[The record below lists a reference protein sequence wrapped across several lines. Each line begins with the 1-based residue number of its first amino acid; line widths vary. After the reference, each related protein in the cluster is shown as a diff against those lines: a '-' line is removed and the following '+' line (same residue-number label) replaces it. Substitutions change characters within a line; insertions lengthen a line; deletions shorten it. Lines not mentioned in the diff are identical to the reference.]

1 MSRGLPPLGIVRVVL
16 VLWAMMLVGCGGEG
30 GGKGLDS
37 DEEAPP
43 TAEDSLR
50 GQWASRGSDPLY
62 GPVEVLMS
70 FDAGGILRLVLL
82 LEGGGRLSFP
92 GSWHLEGEELVL
104 QGTYFEEDSRVR
116 WGLEGDLLRL
126 EDADGRVQE
135 WRRDD
140 ESGG

>member
-1 MSRGLPPLGIVRVVL
+1 MSRALPRLGIVRVVL
-16 VLWAMMLVGCGGEG
+16 VLWAVMLVGCGGEG
-30 GGKGLDS
+30 GGKGLES

-43 TAEDSLR
+43 AAEDSLL
-50 GQWASRGSDPLY
+50 GQWTSSGSDPLY

-70 FDAGGILRLVLL
+70 FDAGGALRLVLL

-104 QGTYFEEDSRVR
+104 QGTYFEEGSRVR

-126 EDADGRVQE
+126 EDADGRVQQ
-135 WRRDD
+135 WQRGD